1 MAVSKKLETLVPK
14 VRREAPNC
22 PKFII
27 IDELRNTLIDFCINT
42 DIYMQELSP
51 FIVAANV
58 NEYSSSDL
66 DIPPGAE
73 LNHIIDIFRSRSD
86 SSITITSQKK
96 LEPIEPKAQI
106 GWQSIFNVYGKG
118 KVQYYTQKDQE
129 TILVA
134 PTPEATETFY
144 ALYSLKPTQSS
155 TTIPNIIANEYQ
167 ETIVHG
173 ALYRLQMMK
182 DCPWTDLQSAD
193 LNKRMDDKGEALAVR
208 KTKYGNVGANL
219 TVKYQEFGY

>member
-1 MAVSKKLETLVPK
+1 MRSSADRSTTKSLTTGNAL
-14 VRREAPNC
+14 A
-22 PKFII
+22 
-27 IDELRNTLIDFCINT
+27 RN
-42 DIYMQELSP
+42 
-51 FIVAANV
+51 
-58 NEYSSSDL
+58 
-66 DIPPGAE
+66 G
-73 LNHIIDIFRSRSD
+73 
-86 SSITITSQKK
+86 SITITSQKT

-106 GWQSIFNVYGKG
+106 GSQSIFNVYGKG

-134 PTPEATETFY
+134 PTPEATETLY

-193 LNKRMDDKGEALAVR
+193 LNKRMYDKGEALAVR